1 MPGISAGADGVGD
14 VIDSDGAPPLK
25 AGPCVRFAGM
35 ETFTHMRG
43 KLDGC
48 LSGARL
54 AKDRAAHAL
63 SRIRIPEALDYP
75 T

>member
-1 MPGISAGADGVGD
+1 MGEALEPDGTH
-14 VIDSDGAPPLK
+14 PHK

-35 ETFTHMRG
+35 ETFTRMRG

-63 SRIRIPEALDYP
+63 TQVMIPEVLDYP